1 MKKIEINR
9 KKLITFT
16 LVSAGVIL
24 IDQITKW
31 IVKTTMDLH
40 QSIKVI
46 GDFFT
51 ISYILNSGIAF
62 GLFDDS
68 ASPIKRPLLIIISI
82 IALAIIVY
90 IFFSLPKS
98 VKMSGLAMGLI
109 LGGALGNMIDRI
121 ARGLVVDFLDFDFP
135 NITFRSLKINL
146 TRFPTF
152 NIADSSVFVGIIIFL
167 VIIIIEGGKSESP
180 DT

>member
-1 MKKIEINR
+1 MKK

-31 IVKTTMDLH
+31 VVKTTMDLH

-135 NITFRSLKINL
+135 NITFRPLNL
-146 TRFPTF
+146 YMTRWPTF
-152 NIADSSVFVGIIIFL
+152 NVADSSVLIGIVFL
-167 VIIIIEGGKSESP
+167 LVLIIIEGTRSKHS
-180 DT
+180 TA

>member
-1 MKKIEINR
+1 MKK

-31 IVKTTMDLH
+31 VVKTTMDLH

-62 GLFDDS
+62 GLFKD
-68 ASPIKRPLLIIISI
+68 RGIIF
-82 IALAIIVY
+82 IIV
-90 IFFSLPKS
+90 P
-98 VKMSGLAMGLI
+98 LI
-109 LGGALGNMIDRI
+109 AVVAIAADKAQQIAHPAYRRIQRFRLGKRQVALLRP
-121 ARGLVVDFLDFDFP
+121 VDAC
-135 NITFRSLKINL
+135 S
-146 TRFPTF
+146 
-152 NIADSSVFVGIIIFL
+152 
-167 VIIIIEGGKSESP
+167 
-180 DT
+180 